1 MICVT
6 AVPHMSS
13 TKNQVL
19 EIHSD
24 LILKGQLAMDKD
36 VILTGRFEGQLHTLG
51 CLTVSAGGMAVGTIE
66 AGALVLE
73 PGNLVEAKVKIA
85 PPIANRPRE
94 TPRKSS
100 GPKWPSFK
108 KLKELALG
116 RA

>member
-1 MICVT
+1 MPKT
-6 AVPHMSS
+6 
-13 TKNQVL
+13 NDQVL

-24 LILKGQLAMDKD
+24 LVLKGELSMDKD
-36 VILTGRFEGQLHTLG
+36 VILTGKFEGQLRTLG
-51 CLTVSAGGMAVGTIE
+51 CLTVSAGGVAVGTIE

-85 PPIANRPRE
+85 PPVEPKSRDI
-94 TPRKSS
+94 PRKSL